1 MNGGRGLG
9 TIHYSFHY
17 SLRHV
22 YRSFVNLSSPSFQI
36 LFYGVSFFVC
46 SAPTFCFNIF
56 CIISPFDRFAV
67 VVWFSFL
74 CCYTLLFLSRIILFC
89 LLL

>member
-1 MNGGRGLG
+1 MVNDIGILCY
-9 TIHYSFHY
+9 H
-17 SLRHV
+17 SLRNV

-46 SAPTFCFNIF
+46 SDPTFCFNTF
-56 CIISPFDRFAV
+56 CIISPFDLLV
-67 VVWFSFL
+67 VVFWFSFL
-74 CCYTLLFLSRIILFC
+74 CCYTLLFLSRINLFC

>member
-1 MNGGRGLG
+1 MVNEVGILCY
-9 TIHYSFHY
+9 H
-17 SLRHV
+17 SLRNV

-46 SAPTFCFNIF
+46 SDPTFCFNTF
-56 CIISPFDRFAV
+56 CIISLFDFLAV

-74 CCYTLLFLSRIILFC
+74 CCYTLLFLSRINLFC
-89 LLL
+89 FLL

>member
-1 MNGGRGLG
+1 MVNEVGILCY
-9 TIHYSFHY
+9 H
-17 SLRHV
+17 SLCNV
-22 YRSFVNLSSPSFQI
+22 YCFFVNLSVPNFQI
-36 LFYGVSFFVC
+36 LFYEVSLLFAQTPRFVLVLLC
-46 SAPTFCFNIF
+46 V
-56 CIISPFDRFAV
+56 ISPFDFLAV